1 MRLLYTAHWLVVAH
15 GGDEPEM
22 GSSDLASLTAQR
34 VELTRTRLGYLE
46 VNPKPTSAALEAYYR
61 DRYFMGKGERS
72 QYSRSYSAEEI
83 EHTALAVAEILAHS
97 RPEPGHAYEA
107 GCGEGFILKGL
118 RDLGW
123 QVRGVDVTI
132 DGIEMH
138 NPELRDAVDVADVF
152 EHIDKMLDAHQRF
165 ELVVCNHV
173 LEHVIDPVT
182 LAAKLVR
189 LLTDDGICRF
199 VVPND
204 GSVLQHEIVR
214 RGMAAERFWVRYPDH
229 LSYFTAESLTSL
241 LTSQG
246 WQVVDL
252 LAAFPIDLF
261 LLNPDSNYEKDTSL
275 GRNCHLAAVAFELM
289 LARSSLDSL
298 TEFRRGCARAG
309 VGRDLIAYASRRT

>member
-1 MRLLYTAHWLVVAH
+1 
-15 GGDEPEM
+15 M

-34 VELTRTRLGYLE
+34 IELTRTPLGYLE

-72 QYSRSYSAEEI
+72 QYSRTYSTEEI
-83 EHTALAVAEILAHS
+83 EHAALAVDEILARS
-97 RPEPGHAYEA
+97 RPEPGRAYEV
-107 GCGEGFILKGL
+107 GCGEGFILEGL
-118 RDLGW
+118 RNQGW
-123 QVRGVDVTI
+123 QVRGVDVTL
-132 DGIEMH
+132 DGVEMH
-138 NPELRDAVDVADVF
+138 NPELRDVVDVADVF
-152 EHIDKMLDAHQRF
+152 QHIDEMLDADQRF
-165 ELVVCNHV
+165 EVVVCNHV
-173 LEHVIDPVT
+173 LEHVIDPVS
-182 LAAKLVR
+182 LAGKLIH

-204 GSVLQHEIVR
+204 GSVLQQEIVR
-214 RGMAAERFWVRYPDH
+214 RGMAAERYWVRYPDH
-229 LSYFTAESLTSL
+229 LSYFTGESLATL

-246 WQVVDL
+246 WQIIDL

-309 VGRDLIAYASRRT
+309 VGRDLIAYARRRT